1 MNCLGRW
8 LVNLLNRRNNPLSK
22 LHLVIS
28 ATVFWVLIVALVI
41 TSIPQSATAAELS
54 QIQRRGYIKIAVK
67 DNVRPLAFRDAKGN
81 LQGLEVDLAQR
92 LAADLLGKPNAGK
105 LKPVANRDRLSMVLN
120 DQVDLA
126 IARVTA
132 TASRARI
139 VSFSMPYYLDGTLLI
154 TKDASL
160 QKLKDLAQKKIAI
173 LKNSSTIASIRF
185 YVPNA
190 ELVGV
195 KSYEEGRSLLEN
207 NGAIAFAADATILT
221 GWVQEYPEYRLIP
234 IKLSTEPLSVV
245 MPKGLQYDKLRR
257 EVNSAI
263 ANYLSTGWLQQRIAR
278 WGLPPYQLS
287 ISLPQEESQK
297 SKVLNSPLQMKETH
311 KP

>member
-1 MNCLGRW
+1 M
-8 LVNLLNRRNNPLSK
+8 
-22 LHLVIS
+22 S
-28 ATVFWVLIVALVI
+28 ATMSWVLIIALII
-41 TSIPQSATAAELS
+41 TSIPQSAMAAELS
-54 QIQRRGYIKIAVK
+54 KIQRRGYINIAVK

-92 LAADLLGKPNAGK
+92 LATDLLGKPKVGK
-105 LKPVANRDRLSMVLN
+105 LKPVANRDRLSVVLN
-120 DQVDLA
+120 GKVDLT

-139 VSFSMPYYLDGTLLI
+139 VSFSMPYYLDGTLLV
-154 TKDASL
+154 TKDTSL
-160 QKLKDLAQKKIAI
+160 QKLKDLSQQKIAV
-173 LKNSSTIASIRF
+173 LKNSSTIANIKF
-185 YVPNA
+185 YVPSA

-195 KSYEEGRSLLEN
+195 ESYEEGRSLLERN
-207 NGAIAFAADATILT
+207 AAIAFAADATVLT
-221 GWVQEYPEYRLIP
+221 GWVQKYPEYRLIP

-263 ANYLSTGWLQQRIAR
+263 ANYLSTGWLQQRIAH

-287 ISLPQEESQK
+287 ISEK
-297 SKVLNSPLQMKETH
+297 
-311 KP
+311 